1 MFILFRKYKCANF
14 MKIIHILILEGGE
27 KRAEDKEAKGMKVTK
42 CNKYKCNKF
51 NKKSR
56 YLKLVVLSCVVLVK
70 V

>member
-1 MFILFRKYKCANF
+1 
-14 MKIIHILILEGGE
+14 MKIIRILILEGSK
-27 KRAEDKEAKGMKVTK
+27 KRAEDKETKGMNVTK
-42 CNKYKCNKF
+42 CNKCKCNKC

>member
-1 MFILFRKYKCANF
+1 
-14 MKIIHILILEGGE
+14 MKIIHILILEGSE

-42 CNKYKCNKF
+42 CNKYKCNKC